1 MTRSFLL
8 GATLLIA
15 ALGFSSLGAREKAP
29 TGFQPEM
36 EVREPT
42 RWTGTSFCSAGAPT
56 CPGCRALTTRNG
68 SAISL
73 YVPDDYDP
81 SRPWPLVVFLAP
93 GDDPLGWRHWQQ
105 ACEKEHLLFCA
116 AYGAGARSSLA
127 LRTRVVLDMLD
138 DVRRRYRVDPDQTY
152 LTGFSTGT
160 SLASALAFAYPDYCG
175 GVVAVCGGVEHTPLE
190 YLRLRVRERLSLALV
205 TGPGDFNRRD
215 LADNQSGYFTDL
227 GVRTR
232 LWQVKDLGH
241 AMPEPGVLREIVG
254 WLTEDVP
261 RRRAA
266 TRQAGQANDDAPTA
280 QALARRMLE
289 AAETEVHQPDKLFHG
304 VALLEGILAR
314 YDKTDSAP
322 KAEKRLKEIQS
333 DPRRRQALREQR
345 AAEEK
350 RTLAARARALERAG
364 DLRKAFDAWGAL
376 TRAQVGTADGTQAAR
391 EMARVKQLLDA
402 TPYLGLHLEGESAI
416 VKQVLPQ
423 GPAEQA
429 GLRPGDRLLKLGR
442 APIASLSELR
452 QAVQKLKPGQ
462 RVSVTVQRG
471 EQTRTLELEVG
482 RPPT

>member
-1 MTRSFLL
+1 
-8 GATLLIA
+8 
-15 ALGFSSLGAREKAP
+15 
-29 TGFQPEM
+29 M
-36 EVREPT
+36 EVGQPT
-42 RWTGTSFCSAGAPT
+42 RLDWDFVLFGRGADMPRLPGTYDSK
-56 CPGCRALTTRNG
+56 RQRYQ
-68 SAISL
+68 L

-152 LTGFSTGT
+152 LTGFSAGT
-160 SLASALAFAYPDYCG
+160 SLASTLAFAYPDYCG
-175 GVVAVCGGVEHTPLE
+175 GVVAVCGGVEHSSLE

-215 LADNQSGYFTDL
+215 LADNQSSYFTDL

-266 TRQAGQANDDAPTA
+266 TRQAAQAAQAAQADDNAPTA
-280 QALARRMLE
+280 QTLARRMLE
-289 AAETEVHQPDKLFHG
+289 AAETEVQRPDKLFHG

-322 KAEKRLKEIQS
+322 KAQKRLKEIQS

-345 AAEEK
+345 TAEEK
-350 RTLAARARALERAG
+350 RTLGTRPG
-364 DLRKAFDAWGAL
+364 TGAL
-376 TRAQVGTADGTQAAR
+376 GGLAEGAGRLGRPDPGTGGDCGRHPGRPRNGSRQTTPRRHSLPRSAPGR
-391 EMARVKQLLDA
+391 RVEPSSNKCS
-402 TPYLGLHLEGESAI
+402 PR
-416 VKQVLPQ
+416 
-423 GPAEQA
+423 PAEQA
-429 GLRPGDRLLKLGR
+429 GLPL
-442 APIASLSELR
+442 AIAC
-452 QAVQKLKPGQ
+452 
-462 RVSVTVQRG
+462 
-471 EQTRTLELEVG
+471 
-482 RPPT
+482 